1 MMAMEG
7 CMLVDTLYS
16 FSGSQTE
23 GPFVVC
29 HDGQSLEHSL
39 PSFHHF
45 FPLPNLHIGGVF
57 VPGLIEKHTEAPS
70 DDLNIEC
77 SGLRHTPASFFTV
90 PGALELKSCLHQHID
105 ILLFILQG
113 PTESHI
119 SLFYR

>member
-39 PSFHHF
+39 PPSHPF
-45 FPLPNLHIGGVF
+45 FPLPNLHLGGVF
-57 VPGLIEKHTEAPS
+57 VPGLIDKHAEAPS

-77 SGLRHTPASFFTV
+77 SDLRHTPASFLTV

-105 ILLFILQG
+105 VLLFILQG

>member
-45 FPLPNLHIGGVF
+45 FPLPNLHIGLCARF
-57 VPGLIEKHTEAPS
+57 NREAYRGS
-70 DDLNIEC
+70 
-77 SGLRHTPASFFTV
+77 LR
-90 PGALELKSCLHQHID
+90 
-105 ILLFILQG
+105 
-113 PTESHI
+113 
-119 SLFYR
+119 